1 MSSKTGSSETYSPA
15 SSSPEFNSPESN
27 PEIDRRHILYMGTS
41 LAAFGL
47 IPRLASAAGA
57 PDPRLLVVNLRGGLD
72 GISAVMPVGDPDYMR
87 LRSSFFSDV
96 KSKGAPL
103 DLDGFFAL
111 NPELKTLHRL
121 FMKRQAIITHAVASP
136 YRKRSHFDAQE
147 VLESGYPAAIKADS
161 GWMNRAISALQTE
174 GNITHNLGLSVGH
187 TIPLIMRGPAKVM
200 SWAPQ
205 ILPQSS
211 GDTID
216 RLMQLYQAQDPELA
230 AALKMGAEMD
240 AMAPERLSRKS
251 MGGRGNLKALEQ
263 VAKGAAKLLVRN
275 DGARIATAS
284 IDGWDTH
291 ANEKPG
297 TGRLARLFRALDK
310 LIATLEQEL
319 TPVWNDTVVAVVTE
333 FGRTVN
339 INGTAGTDHG
349 TGGVAF
355 LIGGAIKG
363 GRVISDWP
371 GLKKRNLFEGRD
383 LMPTT
388 DLRALIK
395 PLLTDHLGL
404 PARFVE
410 NDVFPESSSAKAL
423 GNIVLG

>member
-1 MSSKTGSSETYSPA
+1 MSSKAGTWKFNDMNLN
-15 SSSPEFNSPESN
+15 PEF
-27 PEIDRRHILYMGTS
+27 DRRHILHMGTG

-57 PDPRLLVVNLRGGLD
+57 PDPRLLLVNLRGGLD

-96 KSKGAPL
+96 KSKGMPL

-121 FMKRQAIITHAVASP
+121 FRKRQAIIAHATATP

-147 VLESGYPAAIKADS
+147 VLESGFPAAIKADS
-161 GWMNRAISALQTE
+161 GWMNRAISGLQTE
-174 GNITHNLGLSVGH
+174 GQISHNLGLSVGH
-187 TIPLIMRGPAKVM
+187 AIPLIMRGPAKVL

-216 RLMQLYQAQDPELA
+216 RLMQLYQARDPELA
-230 AALKMGAEMD
+230 TALKMGAQLD
-240 AMAPERLSRKS
+240 AMAPERISRKS
-251 MGGRGNLKALEQ
+251 MRGRGNLKALEQ
-263 VAKGAAKLLVRN
+263 VAKGAAKLLVRS

-310 LIATLEQEL
+310 LVATLEQEL
-319 TPVWNDTVVAVVTE
+319 EPVWNDTVVAVVTE

-339 INGTAGTDHG
+339 VNGTAGTDHG

-355 LIGGAIKG
+355 LIGGSIKG
-363 GRVISDWP
+363 GRVIADWP
-371 GLKKRNLFEGRD
+371 GLRERELFEGRD
-383 LMPTT
+383 LRPTT

-395 PLLTDHLGL
+395 PVLTDHLGL
-404 PARFVE
+404 SARFVE
-410 NDVFPESSSAKAL
+410 NDVFPESSSIKAL
-423 GNIVLG
+423 QNIILS